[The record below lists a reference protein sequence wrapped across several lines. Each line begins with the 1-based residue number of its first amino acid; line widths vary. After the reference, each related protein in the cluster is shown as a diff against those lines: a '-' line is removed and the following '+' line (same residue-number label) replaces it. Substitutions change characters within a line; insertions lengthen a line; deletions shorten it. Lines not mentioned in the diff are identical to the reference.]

1 MTAITRAPSVFTIS
15 PALPFLDTFVDAFLG
30 GTIVAGVTTDDPLA
44 LADATIYVPTRRA
57 AGVLAETFLRH
68 ATRRTTAPTAVLPR
82 ILPLGAL
89 EATETEAI
97 LAEPDPLAAGLP
109 LPPAAGAIWRRLHLA
124 TLIQAWAKS
133 LRGALCRVDASGE
146 TAFDEREAFRVATSA
161 VDAFALAGD
170 LAGLIDEMLIEGV
183 AWRALDDLHMA
194 SFDDY
199 WRITT
204 TFLGIAVA
212 EWPKVLAAHG
222 RVDPAQRQIALVA
235 AQTERLL
242 AGLVGG
248 PVVAIGSTGSSR
260 ATARLLSAIARAP
273 RGAVV
278 LPGLDQDLDEGA
290 WTLVSGR
297 IEAGQEPSFGHPQAS
312 MARLLPALGVSR
324 ADVAPVGLPEP
335 DLAIR
340 ARFVAEAMRPADTTD
355 LWRDFRRAVPPKTVA
370 RALAGVTLVEAA
382 DEREEALCL
391 AIAMREILQT
401 PGRTG
406 ILVTPDRELARR
418 VRGELLRWSVE
429 VSDSG
434 GEPLA
439 RRPLGVLASLV
450 AACAAGGMTARDL
463 GALLAHPLAA
473 LGRPREEVARLAALL
488 EVGVLRC
495 VPLTGEAGD
504 LFAAAKAAA
513 GDRHAHPAQGEI
525 TDDDWDAM
533 AALWGDVAAALAPLG
548 DFDGPERDLHDWAD
562 AHADAV
568 ARVADASDAYA
579 AVDEADALD
588 ALLGD
593 LALRGDASLRL
604 RAADYGAL
612 FGRLAG
618 EIYLPNTERPHPNL
632 HIYGL
637 LEARLMHADVV
648 LLGGL
653 DETIWPPQAKS
664 DPFLNRPMRHDLG
677 LSPPERRIGQAA
689 HDFAQAV
696 GHGTIVLSRA
706 RKRGGSPCVASRF
719 LLRLEALAGRSWE
732 ACRDKGRRLRELARL
747 LDDPGK
753 APVAIGRPRPA
764 PPVRL
769 RPRRLSVTQIE
780 TLRRD
785 PYAVYAATVLKLAPL
800 AQVDEDI
807 DAGTFGSL
815 MHEVLHRFTHHEA
828 AHGDARE
835 RAATLQALMRDAF
848 AVPLADP
855 LFAAFRWPTIART
868 MDAFLRFDAGQRASA
883 REVVVE
889 TTGKL
894 VVTLAD
900 GSPFTLSARADRI
913 DFHHDGTATL
923 IDYKTGQPPGTREV
937 QVGFAPQLT
946 LEAAILRGGGFG
958 APHAGPLAATY
969 LKLGGKDGGFSRAL
983 AFDDESFDDV
993 VDRHFAGLQRL
1004 LSAFRHEKTGYP
1016 SRPFPK
1022 FAKRT
1027 GDFDHLARVREWSL
1041 SSANETGA

>member
-1 MTAITRAPSVFTIS
+1 MRAPSVFTIS
-15 PALPFLDTFVDAFLG
+15 PALPFLDTFVGAFRR
-30 GTIVAGVTTDDPLA
+30 GTIVAGVTPDDPLA
-44 LADATIYVPTRRA
+44 LADATVFVPTQRA

-68 ATRRTTAPTAVLPR
+68 AAREGGSPTVVLPR

-89 EATETEAI
+89 EATEAEAI

-133 LRGALCRVDASGE
+133 LRGALCRVDAAGHA
-146 TAFDEREAFRVATSA
+146 AFDEREAFRVATSA

-170 LAGLIDEMLIEGV
+170 LAGLIDEMLIEDV

-194 SFDDY
+194 DFDDY

-212 EWPKVLAAHG
+212 EWPKVLAEHG

-242 AGLVGG
+242 AGLVSG
-248 PVVAIGSTGSSR
+248 PVVAVGSTGSSR
-260 ATARLLSAIARAP
+260 ATARLLAAIARAP

-278 LPGLDQDLDEGA
+278 LPGLDRDLDERA

-297 IEAGQEPSFGHPQAS
+297 IEAGEEPSFGHPQAS
-312 MARLLPALGVSR
+312 MARLLPALGVDR
-324 ADVAPVGLPEP
+324 AAVVPVGTPEP
-335 DLAIR
+335 ELAVR

-355 LWRDFRRAVPPKTVA
+355 LWRDYRKAVPAKVVA
-370 RALAGVTLVEAA
+370 RALAGVTLIEAA

-391 AIAMREILQT
+391 AIAMREILRT

-439 RRPLGVLASLV
+439 RRPLGVLASL
-450 AACAAGGMTARDL
+450 AAAAAASGMAAREV

-473 LGRPREEVARLAALL
+473 FGRPREEVARLAALL

-495 VPLTGEAGD
+495 VPLDTAD
-504 LFAAAKAAA
+504 LFAVAKAAA

-525 TDDDWDAM
+525 TDDDWTAM
-533 AALWGDVAAALAPLG
+533 AALWGDVAAALAPLR
-548 DFDGPERDLHDWAD
+548 DLADSERDLDEWAT

-579 AVDEADALD
+579 ATDEADALD
-588 ALLGD
+588 ALHAD
-593 LALRGDASLRL
+593 LAARGDASLRL

-618 EIYLPNTERPHPNL
+618 EVTLRNTERPHPNL

-653 DETIWPPQAKS
+653 DETIWPPQAKG
-664 DPFLNRPMRHDLG
+664 DPFLNRPMRQDLG

-689 HDFAQAV
+689 HDFSQAM
-696 GHGTIVLSRA
+696 GHGTVVLSRA

-719 LLRLEALAGRSWE
+719 LLRLEALAGKVWE
-732 ACRDKGRRLRELARL
+732 DCRDRGRGLRELARL

-753 APVAIGRPRPA
+753 APVAIGRPHPT
-764 PPVRL
+764 PPVHL
-769 RPRRLSVTQIE
+769 RPRRLSVTQVE

-785 PYAVYAATVLKLAPL
+785 PYAIYAATILRLAPL
-800 AQVDEDI
+800 GAVGEDI

-815 MHEVLHRFTHHEA
+815 VHDVLHHFTHHA
-828 AHGDARE
+828 DARGDAGT
-835 RAATLQALMRDAF
+835 RAATLHALMREAF
-848 AVPLADP
+848 AIQLADP
-855 LFAAFRWPTIART
+855 LFAAFRWPAILKAVE
-868 MDAFLRFDAGQRASA
+868 AFLRFDAGQRLLA

-889 TTGKL
+889 TSGKL

-946 LEAAILRGGGFG
+946 LEAAILRDGGFG

-983 AFDDESFDDV
+983 AFEDEGFGDV
-993 VDRHFAGLQRL
+993 VDRHFAGVQRL
-1004 LSAFRHEKTGYP
+1004 LSAFREDKTGYP

-1022 FAKRT
+1022 FAKRY

-1041 SSANETGA
+1041 SSANETGS